1 MQVDAKRAE
10 RAERAKT
17 RGNEA
22 FKAGRFMDA
31 IKAYSEALKLHPNNP
46 IYANNRAMAYLKVF
60 RWAYLY
66 LCWAAGCRGDAVF
79 RGCSSCVKQCDC
91 GLREGMG
98 VCYMFDRM
106 FV

>member
-1 MQVDAKRAE
+1 MQVLSHHAQLIHSFIQQAPPSTLFDAWPHTMQVDAKRAE

-60 RWAYLY
+60 R
-66 LCWAAGCRGDAVF
+66 
-79 RGCSSCVKQCDC
+79 CVD
-91 GLREGMG
+91 
-98 VCYMFDRM
+98 
-106 FV
+106 

>member
-10 RAERAKT
+10 RAERAKM

-60 RWAYLY
+60 R
-66 LCWAAGCRGDAVF
+66 
-79 RGCSSCVKQCDC
+79 
-91 GLREGMG
+91 
-98 VCYMFDRM
+98 
-106 FV
+106 